1 MIIIMILSDS
11 LIVVHMS
18 QSNNDCGECVDGVT
32 YNKLPQTYT
41 RNLLVVVG
49 WIGIAEFPKV
59 YNNNNKRATSSP
71 GQSPRFNVEQGPGTG
86 VEHAQ
91 HLLKTWCC
99 TG

>member
-49 WIGIAEFPKV
+49 WIGIAEFP
-59 YNNNNKRATSSP
+59 
-71 GQSPRFNVEQGPGTG
+71 
-86 VEHAQ
+86 
-91 HLLKTWCC
+91 
-99 TG
+99 